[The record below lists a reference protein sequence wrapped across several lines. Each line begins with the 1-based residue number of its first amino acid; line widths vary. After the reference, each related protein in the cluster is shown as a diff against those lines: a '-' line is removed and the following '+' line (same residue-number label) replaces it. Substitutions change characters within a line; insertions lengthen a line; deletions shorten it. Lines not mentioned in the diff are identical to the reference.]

1 MNKRLT
7 SLLLAAC
14 MMLPLSVTAWA
25 TESTQIEGEED
36 VTLQPSDGTYSRQYS
51 AASDG
56 TLIVTLD
63 PGHGGKD
70 SGATQKWNGKTA
82 MEKEMNLKIGLACRE
97 ELSKYAGV
105 KVYMTRDDDTYLGLS
120 DRVKYAQSVHSD
132 LMVSLHINSADSSS
146 AQGELVIVPN
156 GNYRPALLT
165 ESKKTASRILSNL
178 EGLGLKNRGYLQR
191 NSTDNTY
198 PDGSKADYYSII
210 RNATMVNIPSMI
222 VEHAFISNS
231 ADYTNYLA
239 SDAKLKQMGQA
250 DAKAIVA
257 AYNLKLKSSNS
268 AAAKGDAPFDDVYT
282 TDWYY
287 APVVFAY
294 QHGLMTGTA
303 ESQFSPS
310 DTLTRAMAVQTLYNY
325 SGKPQTTGNA
335 RFADVAQDSW
345 YYQAVTWAAE
355 NGITT
360 GTSETTF
367 SPDGPITRE
376 QFVALIYRF
385 KNGQPTQCS
394 LDAFTDAA
402 DVSDW
407 AVDAVT
413 WAVQNG
419 IISGSKMDDGTL
431 MLLPASGATRAETAM
446 ILEHMVENIK

>member
-14 MMLPLSVTAWA
+14 MMLPLSATAWA

-36 VTLQPSDGTYSRQYS
+36 VTLQPSTETNSRSYS

-70 SGATQKWNGKTA
+70 SGATEEWNGKTA
-82 MEKEMNLKIGLACRE
+82 MEKNMNLTIGLACRE

-105 KVYMTRDDDTYLGLS
+105 KVYMTRDDDTYLSLS
-120 DRVKYAQSVHSD
+120 ERVEYADSVHSD
-132 LMVSLHINSADSSS
+132 LMVSLHINSSDSSS
-146 AQGELVIVPN
+146 ARGELVIVPN

-178 EGLGLKNRGYLQR
+178 ESLGLQNRGYLQR
-191 NSTDNTY
+191 DGSNTY
-198 PDGSKADYYSII
+198 PDGSKADYYGII
-210 RNATMVNIPSMI
+210 RNATVRNIPSMI
-222 VEHAFISNS
+222 VEHAFISNN
-231 ADYTNYLA
+231 ADYTTYLS
-239 SDAKLKQMGQA
+239 SDAKLKQLGQA

-294 QHGLMTGTA
+294 QNGLMVGTSA
-303 ESQFSPS
+303 DTFSPN

-325 SGKPQTTGNA
+325 SGKPQTTGSA
-335 RFADVAQDSW
+335 KFTDVAQDSW

-355 NGITT
+355 NGITE

-367 SPDGPITRE
+367 SPEDPVTRE

-385 KNGQPTQCS
+385 KSGQPTQGS
-394 LDAFTDAA
+394 LDAFADAA

-407 AVDAVT
+407 AVDAVA

>member
-1 MNKRLT
+1 MRKRLT

-14 MMLPLSVTAWA
+14 MMLPLSAPAWA
-25 TESTQIEGEED
+25 TENLQIEGEED
-36 VTLQPSDGTYSRQYS
+36 VTLQPSEGTYSRQYS

-70 SGATQKWNGKTA
+70 SGATATWNGKTV
-82 MEKEMNLKIGLACRE
+82 MEKDMNLKIGLACRE

-105 KVYMTRDDDTYLGLS
+105 KVYMTRDDDTFLELS
-120 DRVKYAQSVHSD
+120 DRVKYAQSVNAD

-146 AQGELVIVPN
+146 ARGELVIVPN

-178 EGLGLKNRGYLQR
+178 ESLGLNNRGYLQR
-191 NSTDNTY
+191 NSTDNKY

-210 RNATMVNIPSMI
+210 RNSTMMNIPSMI
-222 VEHAFISNS
+222 VEHAFISSN
-231 ADYTNYLA
+231 ADYTAYLS
-239 SDAKLKQMGQA
+239 SDAKLKQLGQA

-287 APVVFAY
+287 NPVVFAY
-294 QHGLMTGTA
+294 QHGLMTGT
-303 ESQFSPS
+303 SSSTFSPNEP
-310 DTLTRAMAVQTLYNY
+310 LTRAMAVQTLYN
-325 SGKPQTTGNA
+325 SCGKPQTAGGNP
-335 RFADVAQDSW
+335 FTDVKPNDW

-355 NGITT
+355 NGITE

-367 SPDGPITRE
+367 SPNDPVTRE
-376 QFVALIYRF
+376 QFATLIYHF
-385 KNGQPTQCS
+385 KNGQPTGNS
-394 LDAFTDAA
+394 LDAFVDAA

-407 AVDAVT
+407 AKDAMA
-413 WAVQNG
+413 WAVNNG
-419 IISGSKMDDGTL
+419 ILNGSKMDDGTL
-431 MLLPASGATRAETAM
+431 MLLPASGAARAEAAAM
-446 ILEHMVENIK
+446 LGRMVENVK

>member
-1 MNKRLT
+1 MKKRLISFLLT
-7 SLLLAAC
+7 ACLLLTASA
-14 MMLPLSVTAWA
+14 PAWA
-25 TESTQIEGEED
+25 TETVQMEGEED
-36 VTLQPSDGTYSRQYS
+36 VTLQPSTGVRNKQYG
-51 AASDG
+51 ANNG

-63 PGHGGKD
+63 PGHGGND

-97 ELSKYAGV
+97 ELNKYAGV
-105 KVYMTRDDDTYLGLS
+105 KVYMTRDNDTYLGLS
-120 DRVKYAQSVHSD
+120 DRVKYAQSVNAD

-146 AQGELVIVPN
+146 ARGELVIVPN

-178 EGLGLKNRGYLQR
+178 ENLGLHNRGYLQR
-191 NSTDNTY
+191 NSTENKY

-210 RNATMVNIPSMI
+210 RNSTMANIPSMI

-231 ADYTNYLA
+231 ADYNTYLS

-250 DAKAIVA
+250 DAKAIAA

-268 AAAKGDAPFDDVYT
+268 AAAKGDAPFGDVYT

-294 QHGLMTGTA
+294 QQGWMKGTSA
-303 ESQFSPS
+303 STFSPNE
-310 DTLTRAMAVQTLYNY
+310 TLTRAMAVQTLYNL
-325 SGKPQTTGNA
+325 SGTPQVQNDNP
-335 RFADVAQDSW
+335 FADVQQGDW

-355 NGITT
+355 NDITA

-367 SPDGPITRE
+367 SPDDSITRE
-376 QFVALIYRF
+376 QLAMMLYKF
-385 KNGQPTQCS
+385 KHGQPTAYS
-394 LDAFTDAA
+394 LDAFADAA

-407 AVDAVT
+407 AVNAVS

-419 IISGSKMDDGTL
+419 IISGSKMEDGTL
-431 MLLPASGATRAETAM
+431 KLLPTSGATRAETAVM
-446 ILEHMVENIK
+446 LQHMTENIK

>member
-1 MNKRLT
+1 MKKRLT
-7 SLLLAAC
+7 SFLLTACLLLTASA
-14 MMLPLSVTAWA
+14 PAWA
-25 TESTQIEGEED
+25 TETVQMEGEED
-36 VTLQPSDGTYSRQYS
+36 VTLQPSTGVRNRQYG
-51 AASDG
+51 ANNG

-63 PGHGGKD
+63 PGHGGND

-97 ELSKYAGV
+97 ELNKYAGV
-105 KVYMTRDDDTYLGLS
+105 KVYMTRDNDTYLGLS
-120 DRVKYAQSVHSD
+120 DRVKYAQSVNAD

-146 AQGELVIVPN
+146 ARGELVIVPN

-178 EGLGLKNRGYLQR
+178 ENLGLHNRGYLQR
-191 NSTDNTY
+191 NSSENKY

-210 RNATMVNIPSMI
+210 RNSTMANIPSMI

-231 ADYTNYLA
+231 SDYNTYLS

-250 DAKAIVA
+250 DAKAIAA

-268 AAAKGDAPFDDVYT
+268 AAAKGDAPFGDVYT

-294 QHGLMTGTA
+294 QQGWMKGTSA
-303 ESQFSPS
+303 STFSPNE
-310 DTLTRAMAVQTLYNY
+310 TLTRAMAVQTLYNL
-325 SGKPQTTGNA
+325 SGTPQVQNDNP
-335 RFADVAQDSW
+335 FADVQQGDW

-355 NGITT
+355 NDITA

-367 SPDGPITRE
+367 SPDDSITRE
-376 QFVALIYRF
+376 QLAMMLYKF
-385 KNGQPTQCS
+385 KHGQPTAYS
-394 LDAFTDAA
+394 LDAFADAA

-407 AVDAVT
+407 AVNAVS

-431 MLLPASGATRAETAM
+431 KLLPASGATRAETAVM
-446 ILEHMVENIK
+446 LQHMTENIK